1 MVKFTKQ
8 FEGQLV
14 PEWKDAFV
22 DYSQLKKDLKKIH
35 LITNGVEK
43 TQTETSFIKTIKS
56 SLGKLSLFG
65 NKERE
70 RSRAIKVLKL
80 TFILSIFICSFV
92 LMIYIHFDTG
102 AYKACLFWK

>member
-35 LITNGVEK
+35 LFTNGIEK
-43 TQTETSFIKTIKS
+43 KHKETSLIGIIKS
-56 SLGKLSLFG
+56 SLGKLSFFS
-65 NKERE
+65 NEQRE
-70 RSRAIKVLKL
+70 RSRVIQVLKL
-80 TFILSIFICSFV
+80 TLSLCDFTSNYSWV
-92 LMIYIHFDTG
+92 
-102 AYKACLFWK
+102 CLG